1 MKRLLA
7 LVVLH
12 VISFLLLG
20 SPTAAQSGRIAPA
33 TPIPPAAVSKTGAS
47 DPAQDATA
55 TDAATRPADT
65 RPAGVL
71 YYEANDYLRR
81 KFVEFNDKKLPYDPK
96 MEAQTRQEQKDLAI
110 RHIAT
115 LKQRGIAGGD
125 LFFLAMLNGIAGNND
140 AMLENLH
147 AFLASAVKPD
157 GANAQSAR
165 RTLIIDAVR
174 KNMLPDAETILKE
187 YIALQPQKAEDRY
200 AIENVFAAAYVK
212 IYDIE
217 KAEPHAQEMLK
228 AARVASAEA
237 KEAFHRDDLLFSANN
252 MLFDINLKLHKQ
264 TEAISLL
271 QDLRRQALSFPSGN
285 LYRLATRRLAAV
297 VPAADL
303 PKLFEQLPPEANSQ
317 PPAIDVAEW
326 IGQKPA
332 TLADLRGSV
341 VLLDF
346 WAPWCGPCRA
356 TFPKLQEWHES
367 YKEKGLVI
375 LGLTN
380 FFGRVE
386 GRTLEPQAELK
397 YLKDFKLRNRLPY
410 GFAVADNN
418 KNDINYGVLSIPTSF
433 LIDRRGVVRFISV
446 GASPD
451 EVAALGKMIKKLV
464 DEPVESQSGND
475 TNTTQVRAALHQK

>member
-7 LVVLH
+7 LVILN
-12 VISFLLLG
+12 VISLLLL
-20 SPTAAQSGRIAPA
+20 SWQTAAQSGRVPPS
-33 TPIPPAAVSKTGAS
+33 TPIPPAAVSKTA
-47 DPAQDATA
+47 DPAKDATA
-55 TDAATRPADT
+55 TDPATAPAIIDT

-71 YYEANDYLRR
+71 YDEANDYLRR
-81 KFVEFNDKKLPYDPK
+81 KFVEFNDRKLPYDPK
-96 MEAQTRQEQKDLAI
+96 MEAQTRQEQKDLAM
-110 RHIAT
+110 RHAAT

-125 LFFLAMLNGIAGNND
+125 LFFLAMLNGLAGNND

-147 AFLASAVKPD
+147 AFLASAMKPE

-174 KNMLPDAETILKE
+174 KNKFADAETVLKE
-187 YIALQPQKAEDRY
+187 YMARQPQKAEDRY
-200 AIENVFAAAYVK
+200 SIENVIAAAYMK
-212 IYDIE
+212 INEIE

-228 AARVASAEA
+228 AARVASADA
-237 KEAFHRDDLLFSANN
+237 KEAFHRDDLLFSASN
-252 MLFDINLKLHKQ
+252 MLFDIDLKLHKQ
-264 TEAISLL
+264 AEAISLL
-271 QDLRRQALSFPSGN
+271 QDLRRQALGFPSGN
-285 LYRLATRRLAAV
+285 LYRMATRRLAGV
-297 VPAADL
+297 VPATDL
-303 PKLFEQLPPEANSQ
+303 QKLFDQLPPQPDNQ

-332 TLADLRGSV
+332 TLADLRGNV

-386 GRTLEPQAELK
+386 GRILEPQAELK

-464 DEPVESQSGND
+464 EEDEPQPTKTAGEGA
-475 TNTTQVRAALHQK
+475 TRH

>member
-1 MKRLLA
+1 MKRLVA
-7 LVVLH
+7 LVLLN
-12 VISFLLLG
+12 VISLLLL
-20 SPTAAQSGRIAPA
+20 SSQTAAQSGRVTPSTPVPSAAPK
-33 TPIPPAAVSKTGAS
+33 TAVA
-47 DPAQDATA
+47 DPAKDATA
-55 TDAATRPADT
+55 PDAATQPAIVDT

-71 YYEANDYLRR
+71 YDEANDYLRR

-96 MEAQTRQEQKDLAI
+96 MEAQTRQEQKDLAM
-110 RHIAT
+110 RHLAT

-125 LFFLAMLNGIAGNND
+125 LFFLAMLNSIAGNNEG
-140 AMLENLH
+140 MLENLH
-147 AFLASAVKPD
+147 AFLASPMKPE

-174 KNMLPDAETILKE
+174 KNKFADAETILKE

-200 AIENVFAAAYVK
+200 AIENVLATAYVK
-212 IYDIE
+212 ILDIE

-237 KEAFHRDDLLFSANN
+237 KEAFRRDDLLFSASN
-252 MLFDINLKLHKQ
+252 MLFDIYLKLHKQ

-285 LYRLATRRLAAV
+285 LYRLATRRLAGV
-297 VPAADL
+297 VPATDM
-303 PKLFEQLPPEANSQ
+303 PRLFDQLPPQTNQ

-332 TLADLRGSV
+332 TLADLRGNV

-397 YLKDFKLRNRLPY
+397 YLKDFKLKNRLPY
-410 GFAVADNN
+410 AFAVADNN
-418 KNDINYGVLSIPTSF
+418 KNDVNYGVLSIPTSF
-433 LIDRRGVVRFISV
+433 LLDRRGVVRFISV

-464 DEPVESQSGND
+464 EEDEPQPAKTVGEGA
-475 TNTTQVRAALHQK
+475 TRH

>member
-7 LVVLH
+7 LVLSNAV
-12 VISFLLLG
+12 SLLLL
-20 SPTAAQSGRIAPA
+20 SSQTAAQSGRVTPA
-33 TPIPPAAVSKTGAS
+33 TPVPPAAESKTAAA
-47 DPAQDATA
+47 DHAKDATA
-55 TDAATRPADT
+55 SDAATQPAVIDK

-71 YYEANDYLRR
+71 YDEANDYLRR

-96 MEAQTRQEQKDLAI
+96 MEAQTRQEQKDLAM

-125 LFFLAMLNGIAGNND
+125 LFFLGMLNSIAGNNE
-140 AMLENLH
+140 AMVENLH
-147 AFLASAVKPD
+147 AFLAAAIKPE

-174 KNMLPDAETILKE
+174 KNKLADAETILQK
-187 YIALQPQKAEDRY
+187 YIAVGPQKAEDRY
-200 AIENVFAAAYVK
+200 AIENVIAAAYVK
-212 IYDIE
+212 IFDIE

-237 KEAFHRDDLLFSANN
+237 KEAFHRDDLLFSASN

-285 LYRLATRRLAAV
+285 LYRLATRRLAGV

-303 PKLFEQLPPEANSQ
+303 PKLFEQLPPQTNNQ
-317 PPAIDVAEW
+317 PPAIDVVEW

-332 TLADLRGSV
+332 TLADLRGNV

-356 TFPKLQEWHES
+356 TFPKLQEWHEA

-380 FFGRVE
+380 FFGRAE

-446 GASPD
+446 GAGAD
-451 EVAALGKMIKKLV
+451 EVAALGKMIKKV
-464 DEPVESQSGND
+464 IEEDE
-475 TNTTQVRAALHQK
+475 TQPAKTAGEGATRH